1 MNKRINP
8 APCNDKASN
17 EVKAVLRYLS
27 ELSGKGMITGQHTQT
42 TVQKELRYIEE
53 VTGKLPALCGFEL
66 LAYSLTSTTAMPVK
80 LV

>member
-53 VTGKLPALCGFEL
+53 VTGKLLPYAASSF
-66 LAYSLTSTTAMPVK
+66 SRIPLTSTTAMPVK